1 MQLKLASVFLALCGV
16 ALRPGAAAAC
26 ASCGCGDPTL
36 TAMGQ
41 EKPFRNRVR
50 LALEQRVGAHS
61 SGDPAEQS
69 LVSRT
74 TVAASWSPL
83 AWLTLGTSAP
93 LVVVRS
99 DTPQRPT
106 RETVGFG
113 DVEFLARALV
123 FRDRRFSPRHLI
135 GLLAGLKTPTGPRIN
150 DSSGYPAPDD
160 VQPGSGSWDAI
171 FGASYGYFGAQG
183 SAFVSASYRH
193 TTSGYHDYRRGPV
206 LGVSTAVQ
214 LPLNRWSALVLGAD
228 FTHTQPS
235 ELAGGVRAP
244 DTGGLL
250 LSASPALLFALH
262 QDWLLRFTV
271 QMPVIQSWRGHQS
284 ETATGILSLIVDL

>member
-1 MQLKLASVFLALCGV
+1 MIVLPRV
-16 ALRPGAAAAC
+16 AAAC

-41 EKPFRNRVR
+41 EKPFKNRVR
-50 LALEQRVGAHS
+50 LALEQRLGAHAA
-61 SGDPAEQS
+61 GRPTEQS

-99 DTPQRPT
+99 DTAQRPA

-113 DVEFLARALV
+113 DVELLGRALV
-123 FRDRRFSPRHLI
+123 FRDRRFSPRHTV
-135 GLLAGLKTPTGPRIN
+135 GLLLGLKTPTGPRVN

-160 VQPGSGSWDAI
+160 VQPGSGSWDAV
-171 FGASYGYFGAQG
+171 FGASYAYFGGIG
-183 SAFVSASYRH
+183 SAFISASYRH
-193 TTSGYHDYRRGPV
+193 TTTGYQGYRRGSV
-206 LGVSTAVQ
+206 LGASAAVQ
-214 LPLNRWSALVLGAD
+214 VALSRWSALVLGAD

-235 ELAGGVRAP
+235 QLVSGIRAP

-250 LSASPALLFALH
+250 LAAAPGLLFALH
-262 QDWLLRFTV
+262 QDLLLRFSLQV
-271 QMPVIQSWRGHQS
+271 PVVQSWRGQQT
-284 ETATGILSLIVDL
+284 ETATGILSLVLDI